1 MMLRNSGSQTLVYH
15 LLSLWSVTRKQTMH
29 QRSNVVKV
37 APIRAVKSRGLRYV
51 MDNIKGIT
59 RRRHGENFL
68 FYSPRGV
75 PIRNPAELRR
85 IKALAV
91 PPAWKDV
98 WISPYS
104 NSHLQATGRDARGRK
119 QYRYHHSWREW
130 RDQTKYDRL
139 MNFGR
144 VLPKLRRRVARDLS
158 LPGLPRAKV
167 MATIVRLLET
177 TFIRIGNDEYARENH
192 SFGLTTL
199 RNKHVKITGSKIRF
213 RFRGKSGI
221 VRDVDLDDRRLA
233 QIVRRCQD
241 LPGQELF
248 QYMDEDGTARL
259 VNSSDVN
266 QYLREAA
273 GIDLT
278 AKDFRTWAGTVLAAR
293 ALGELAPFVSKSQ
306 GKRNVVGAVEAVAR
320 KLGNTRAVCQK
331 CYIHPVTVKAYFDG
345 TLPKVLSRPA
355 PAARDAQNGLSN
367 DEAAV
372 MMILEESSKATTEK
386 KVA

>member
-1 MMLRNSGSQTLVYH
+1 MTLRNSNSQMLVYH
-15 LLSLWSVTRKQTMH
+15 LLRLWSLAGKQKMH

-59 RRRHGENFL
+59 RRRHGKNFL

-75 PIRNPAELRR
+75 PVRNPAELRR
-85 IKALAV
+85 IRALAV

-98 WISPYS
+98 WISPFS

-119 QYRYHHSWREW
+119 QYHYHHSWREW

-144 VLPKLRRRVARDLS
+144 VLPKLRRRLLKDLS

-177 TFIRIGNDEYARENH
+177 TFIRIGNDEYARQNQ

-199 RNKHVKITGSKIRF
+199 RNKHVKVTGSKIRF

-221 VRDVDLDDRRLA
+221 LRDVDLKDRRLA

-306 GKRNVVGAVEAVAR
+306 AKRNVVRAVEAVAR
-320 KLGNTRAVCQK
+320 KLGNTKAVCQK
-331 CYIHPVTVKAYFDG
+331 CYIHPATVKAYFDG
-345 TLPKVLSRPA
+345 TLPETLSRPA
-355 PAARDAQNGLSN
+355 PAARDAQNGLSD

-372 MMILEESSKATTEK
+372 MMILEESSKAATEK